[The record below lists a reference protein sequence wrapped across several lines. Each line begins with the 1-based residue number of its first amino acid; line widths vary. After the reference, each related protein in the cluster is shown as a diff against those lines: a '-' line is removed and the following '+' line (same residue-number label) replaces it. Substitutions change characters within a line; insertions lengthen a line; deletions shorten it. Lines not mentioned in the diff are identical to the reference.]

1 MKAGVRVLYMNICT
15 RRKLLLAM
23 TLDGNQ
29 PIWLALAFEKAKV
42 GWKAQ
47 PKGSLVVKKVQ

>member
-1 MKAGVRVLYMNICT
+1 MNICT
-15 RRKLLLAM
+15 RQKLLLAM

-29 PIWLALAFEKAKV
+29 PIWLALAFEKAKA